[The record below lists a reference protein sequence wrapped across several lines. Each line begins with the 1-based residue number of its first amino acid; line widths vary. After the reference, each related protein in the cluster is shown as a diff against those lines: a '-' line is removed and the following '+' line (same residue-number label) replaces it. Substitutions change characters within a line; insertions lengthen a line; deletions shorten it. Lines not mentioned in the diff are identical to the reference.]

1 MTKNEL
7 KQEMKDVIATTRKER
22 EFLISKDHDVSVTE
36 LNTVKTIVSANK
48 NIVSAALVI
57 KALLDE

>member
-1 MTKNEL
+1 MTKNKL
-7 KQEMKDVIATTRKER
+7 KKEMEDVIKTTRKER
-22 EFLISKDHDVSVTE
+22 EFLISKDHDASITE
-36 LNTVKTIVSANK
+36 LNAVKTIVSANK